1 MATRLL
7 PAISPEP
14 YGSYVLAERKSGVHI
29 TDVEQLEILD
39 QYLDLVQLALVAAG
53 TSVSGTVGE
62 YGPVSHNG
70 VVIRGRWFETSTS
83 SKWEP
88 SLKDSTN
95 ELLLISVA
103 KNRVAFYA
111 SDSGLRKIL
120 LSNLGNSLA
129 PMALAT
135 LSKISSTRLIAAF
148 LDDKQ
153 LKAMWLSGTH
163 RSVQVKADSKI
174 LSGSDLKF
182 ALDPLGDSSYL
193 AAAARQAE
201 MGVSLR
207 GSAVWTRP
215 HKTIVSFAEDVQKIF
230 GYLET
235 SGTKEATLPVLANE
249 LSSFASVQSPF
260 DFDVSAPEAL
270 RLKAQ
275 QRKSADL
282 TSQYYFQISASTAVG
297 SPPYAFDLA
306 VKPWSS
312 TSLVGIL
319 NIQVEPAFTVTHSE
333 SVIEFQVTPVTA
345 PLQVWMT
352 EVIAAL
358 LTQPEIFRVFYGSG
372 HAITAGA
379 LSVARPM
386 DIDFAD
392 WKWLSFA
399 LMPYH
404 SVAGT
409 SVWVHEEKPEA
420 NELANIWQ
428 STTDRSLFSWFVRT
442 LNDPNEA
449 AKMGLEP
456 LQLGS
461 RDVWIFCDDDAGE
474 VADFVH
480 VFAPPVGI
488 PKITLIHIKGAHSE
502 SAAREMVAGPYEV
515 VCGQAVKN
523 LRYLTA
529 ERLIDRLEKRI
540 FDDDRPL
547 WNSALVMGTA
557 PDGNRDDFFNVLC
570 DIDEDACY
578 AVLIIQPHVMQL
590 AYGLPKNAPLAK
602 TASLGSVQLRTL
614 LFGVKANAA
623 AVSAS
628 FHVVGCA

>member
-1 MATRLL
+1 MAKS
-7 PAISPEP
+7 PSSISPEP
-14 YGSYVLAERKSGVHI
+14 YGSYILAERTSGDHI
-29 TDVEQLEILD
+29 TDVEQGQILQ
-39 QYLDLVQLALVAAG
+39 QYLVLVESALATAG
-53 TSVSGTVGE
+53 TSINGDVGE
-62 YGPVSHNG
+62 YGPVTHSG
-70 VVIRGRWFETSTS
+70 VIISGKWFQADTP

-88 SLKDSTN
+88 LLKDTTN
-95 ELLLISVA
+95 ELLLICAA

-111 SDSGLRKIL
+111 SDPALRKIL
-120 LSNLGNSLA
+120 LSSIGNPSAPSALASLA
-129 PMALAT
+129 K
-135 LSKISSTRLIAAF
+135 LSSSRLIAAF

-163 RSVQVKADSKI
+163 RSVQVKADSKV

-215 HKTIVSFAEDVQKIF
+215 HKTIVSFADDVQKIF
-230 GYLET
+230 GYLDV
-235 SGTKEATLPVLANE
+235 SGTKEATLPVLANV
-249 LSSFASVQSPF
+249 LSSFGSVQSPF

-275 QRKSADL
+275 QRKSAVL
-282 TSQYYFQISASTAVG
+282 TSRYSFQLTASTAAG
-297 SPPYAFDLA
+297 SPPYAFDLS
-306 VKPWSS
+306 VTPWSS
-312 TSLVGIL
+312 TALSGVL
-319 NIQVEPAFTVTHSE
+319 NVQVEPAFSVTHSD
-333 SVIEFQVTPVTA
+333 SVIEFQVAPVTA
-345 PLQVWMT
+345 TLQPWMT
-352 EVIAAL
+352 EVITS
-358 LTQPEIFRVFYGSG
+358 LTKQPEIFRVFYGSG

-392 WKWLSFA
+392 WKWMSFA
-399 LMPYH
+399 SMPYH
-404 SVAGT
+404 SVPAT
-409 SVWVHEEKPEA
+409 PVWVHEEKPDG
-420 NELANIWQ
+420 NDLANIWN

-442 LNDPNEA
+442 LNDPGEA
-449 AKMGLEP
+449 KKMGLAP
-456 LQLGS
+456 FQFGS
-461 RDVWIFCDDDAGE
+461 RDVWLFCDDDAGE

-480 VFAPPVGI
+480 VFAPLTGL

-502 SAAREMVAGPYEV
+502 SLAREMVAGPYEV

-529 ERLIDRLEKRI
+529 MRLVDRLEKRI
-540 FDDDRPL
+540 FDNDRPL
-547 WNSALVMGTA
+547 WNSPLAMGIA
-557 PDGNRDDFFNVLC
+557 PGGNRDDFFNVLC
-570 DIDEDACY
+570 DIDEDAGY
-578 AVLIIQPHVMQL
+578 AVLVIQPHVTQP
-590 AYGLPKNAPLAK
+590 AYALPKNAPLAK
-602 TASLGSVQLRTL
+602 SASLGSVQLRTL